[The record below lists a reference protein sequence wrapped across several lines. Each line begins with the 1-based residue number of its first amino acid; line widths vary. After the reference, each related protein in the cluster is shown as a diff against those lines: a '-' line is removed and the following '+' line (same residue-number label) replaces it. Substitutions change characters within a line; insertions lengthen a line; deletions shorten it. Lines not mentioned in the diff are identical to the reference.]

1 MSEISK
7 LLKDSQNPQQRLMA
21 ETRGLV
27 SKWEKTG
34 LLEGIG
40 TDTVRT
46 HTVQVPC

>member
-7 LLKDSQNPQQRLMA
+7 LLKDSQNPQAKLMA

-34 LLEGIG
+34 L
-40 TDTVRT
+40 
-46 HTVQVPC
+46 